1 MSDMM
6 EGKHFIVTVHDK
18 LNNKQLEWTTYMESV
33 DEIKRALD
41 PMKDFK
47 FISARDVNA

>member
-1 MSDMM
+1 M

-18 LNNKQLEWTTYMESV
+18 LINKQLEWTTYLKSV
-33 DEIKRALD
+33 EDIKRMIE

-47 FISARDVNA
+47 FISARVING